1 MNKNTIIAWASAFGF
16 IAVILGALG
25 AHALK
30 AQLEPQSLMSFNT
43 GVRYQAWHAIA
54 LLAIAMGSVN
64 LRYIKG
70 IVWCWII
77 ATFCFSGSIYLLSTS
92 AISGIHWSFLGPITP
107 LGGLFFIAGWLLIF
121 LSAITAGKQEK

>member
-1 MNKNTIIAWASAFGF
+1 MNKNTIVAWASAFGF

-30 AQLEPQSLMSFNT
+30 AQLEPQSLASFNT

-54 LLAIAMGSVN
+54 LLAIAVGSLN

-70 IVWCWII
+70 VVICWII
-77 ATFCFSGSIYLLSTS
+77 GTFCFSGSIYLLSTS
-92 AISGIHWSFLGPITP
+92 AITGISSSILGPITP
-107 LGGLFFIAGWLLIF
+107 IGGLFFIIGWLLIF
-121 LSAITAGKQEK
+121 TSAIRPKKLTD

>member
-30 AQLEPQSLMSFNT
+30 SQLEPGSLNSFNT

-70 IVWCWII
+70 IVVCWII
-77 ATFCFSGSIYLLSTS
+77 GTFCFSGSIYLLSTA
-92 AISGIHWSFLGPITP
+92 AITGIHWSVLGPITP
-107 LGGLFFIAGWLLIF
+107 LGGLFFIIGWLLIF
-121 LSAITAGKQEK
+121 LSAITAPRQEK

>member
-1 MNKNTIIAWASAFGF
+1 MIAWASAFGF
-16 IAVILGALG
+16 VAVILGALG

-30 AQLEPQSLMSFNT
+30 AQLEPQSLASFNT

-54 LLAIAMGSVN
+54 LLSIAMGSFN

-77 ATFCFSGSIYLLSTS
+77 GTFCFSGSIYLLSTS
-92 AISGIHWSFLGPITP
+92 SITGIQSSILGPITP

-121 LSAITAGKQEK
+121 ISAIRPKKLTD

>member
-1 MNKNTIIAWASAFGF
+1 MKKNTIIAWASAFGF
-16 IAVILGALG
+16 VAVILGALG

-30 AQLEPQSLMSFNT
+30 AQLEPSSLNSFTT

-54 LLAIAMGSVN
+54 LLAIAMGSFN

-77 ATFCFSGSIYLLSTS
+77 GTFCFSGSIYLLSTS
-92 AISGIHWSFLGPITP
+92 SITGIQSSILGPITP

-121 LSAITAGKQEK
+121 ISAIRPKNLTD

>member
-1 MNKNTIIAWASAFGF
+1 MKKNTIIAWASAFGF
-16 IAVILGALG
+16 VAVILGALG

-30 AQLEPQSLMSFNT
+30 AQLEPNSLNSFTT

-54 LLAIAMGSVN
+54 LLAIAMGSFN

-77 ATFCFSGSIYLLSTS
+77 GTFCFSGSIYLLSTS
-92 AISGIHWSFLGPITP
+92 SITGIQSNILGPITP

-121 LSAITAGKQEK
+121 ISAIRPKNLTD